1 MKATLQR
8 ISCQRI
14 HLHNIETPIEAAM
27 RADAIV
33 EKSDLDGY
41 AIWKRIRR
49 TVERATFTLR
59 ATFRSESPWALSR
72 SISLIFRMDNLS
84 AGIPPPG
91 SVGTQEAELTT

>member
-1 MKATLQR
+1 MMATLQR

-49 TVERATFTLR
+49 TVEKLQGAVLGPGARCTFW
-59 ATFRSESPWALSR
+59 S
-72 SISLIFRMDNLS
+72 
-84 AGIPPPG
+84 GIRFVP
-91 SVGTQEAELTT
+91 VF